1 MDGLLQELLCLF
13 AGNEVGLRWNHRFS
27 RLLAL
32 YICHI
37 YSTSSSGQGKTALG
51 AVEMQI
57 PYRSFYHFIIRAWH
71 FLHVVFSFEFLQL
84 TIVWN
89 YFLRNYLLI
98 GRVGFSVA
106 VEKKKNSKPDIY
118 SFSYTE
124 RETDREKKESIT
136 SADLI
141 LNLTMK

>member
-106 VEKKKNSKPDIY
+106 VEKKKTVSQIY
-118 SFSYTE
+118 IASAIQRE
-124 RETDREKKESIT
+124 RLTGKKKESIT